1 MAAYT
6 CGGMVARTGALGGT
20 PGQGRGAC
28 LCLLSPVSILRPDV
42 AYGFT
47 GFAVAETAGAAQ
59 PRQVGRGGGQ
69 HCDRCYVELALLGHL
84 LEVSSLVD
92 WHGPEDCV

>member
-1 MAAYT
+1 MWRD
-6 CGGMVARTGALGGT
+6 GSQDWGFGRDPRPV
-20 PGQGRGAC
+20 RGAC
-28 LCLLSPVSILRPDV
+28 PCLLSPVSILRPDV

-59 PRQVGRGGGQ
+59 PRQVGRGGGR

-84 LEVSSLVD
+84 
-92 WHGPEDCV
+92 